1 MERKQRKLY
10 ESIEY
15 VRWSVNSSK
24 NETITSYAKFNI
36 CKSSSGCDEV
46 IIISTASISL
56 VRQSFIHRSMCYE
69 KLYNSSKE
77 KWSMHKH
84 SSHTH
89 TENWLCWK
97 TPWVI
102 TNFHSVMCFC
112 VKLVTRFI
120 VGVTSFDLF
129 ALSFRRISFC
139 VPPTR
144 RSSTMVWITQSSS
157 VHASAVHNIAHV
169 LMTTMRMIMNLY
181 VFR

>member
-1 MERKQRKLY
+1 MRNCITQAKR
-10 ESIEY
+10 
-15 VRWSVNSSK
+15 
-24 NETITSYAKFNI
+24 NEACTNT
-36 CKSSSGCDEV
+36 
-46 IIISTASISL
+46 
-56 VRQSFIHRSMCYE
+56 RP
-69 KLYNSSKE
+69 
-77 KWSMHKH
+77 
-84 SSHTH
+84 TH

-139 VPPTR
+139 VPSTR

-157 VHASAVHNIAHV
+157 VHASAVHNIAQCAHCTCSHDDNADDYEFIRISIV
-169 LMTTMRMIMNLY
+169 AVEENVCDLCCRTPARGASKRKAHGNQWLPSNEITPSYSSLCK
-181 VFR
+181 VQ